1 MNVIEKRQ
9 MLEGLSYS
17 FSTSKELTEK
27 QIDAIIHIRDTMR
40 AAGLVAS
47 ADSFGRI
54 IVRNSDQKQVAVGIV
69 I

>member
-1 MNVIEKRQ
+1 MNVIEKQQ

-40 AAGLVAS
+40 AAGLVVS

-54 IVRNSDQKQVAVGIV
+54 VVRNSDQKQVAVGIV